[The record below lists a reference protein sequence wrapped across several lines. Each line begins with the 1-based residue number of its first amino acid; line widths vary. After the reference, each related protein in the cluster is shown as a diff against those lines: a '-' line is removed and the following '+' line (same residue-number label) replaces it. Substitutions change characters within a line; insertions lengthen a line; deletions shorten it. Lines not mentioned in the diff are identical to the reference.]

1 MIFSVWLV
9 STWFLV
15 DRVALIAT
23 SGCFWFALDVLT
35 LIALVSLF
43 CYSSIQLVVFRHLSL
58 LLGLVSCLA
67 DLLLILNASGFSGC
81 PIVLFFALC

>member
-23 SGCFWFALDVLT
+23 SGCFWFALDVLVVT
-35 LIALVSLF
+35 PFLDPPTKIKI
-43 CYSSIQLVVFRHLSL
+43 YSRKKLEK
-58 LLGLVSCLA
+58 
-67 DLLLILNASGFSGC
+67 
-81 PIVLFFALC
+81 